1 MPNGGN
7 GVSRQRINFSK
18 IPTSIQIPNLIEV
31 QRRSYERFL
40 QMNLLPNEREDIGL
54 QAVFNSVF
62 PITDFRGVSQLDF
75 VDYSI
80 GNWECKCGALRG
92 LHHLRST
99 CKNCGHT
106 VITDPFKAGDV
117 LCTKCGT
124 FNQNVVTFCNKCG
137 DPVALQLKYDVSEC
151 QERGMTFAAPLKV
164 TIRLTL
170 YDKDADTGQKTIRDI
185 KEQEVYFGEIPLM
198 TEHGTF
204 IINGTERVIVS
215 QLHRSPGVF
224 FESNAQKTYFLG
236 KIIPYRGSWVEFEY
250 DTKNLLYVRID
261 RKRKFLATIFLRA
274 LGLKHDSEIIKAFY
288 QVDRVSLQER
298 KLFLDV
304 SEGLVGLKLSKSVE
318 HPRTHEVIVHAGRK
332 VTPSLLRDIEKA
344 HVTQVEITAHD
355 LEGAFAA
362 ADVVDTTTGEVLLD
376 TSSELTP
383 EALSAIQEAKV
394 PEIHIFFPERDDV
407 GNVISQTLK
416 KDTLRTPQEA
426 LIELYKKMRPGDPP
440 TLDTAT
446 ALFNGMFFDPRKY
459 DFSRVGRLKFNIKLG
474 YYARLKTR
482 MADKANSFE
491 LENASNLPKENFY
504 VVVDQEKIFVG
515 RREGNVCSDVVRGCE
530 GTMATDHSES
540 GVVQLPLDKRTLDPE
555 DFLASIRYVLKLRKN
570 PGGNYIA
577 DDIDHLGN
585 RRVRAVGELLE
596 NQFRIGLVRMERAIK
611 EKMSVYQEMST
622 AMPHD
627 LINAKPVMAAIREFF
642 GSSQLSQFMDQ
653 TNPLSE
659 ITHKRRLSALG
670 PGGLSRER
678 AGFEVR
684 DVHPTHYGRICPIE
698 TPEGP
703 NIGLISSLSC
713 YARINEYG
721 FIESPYRKV
730 RNGVALDYV
739 TITHGVDGPW
749 RLGEHVELNQVRK
762 ENEDLRERR
771 KKLVEYEPY
780 SFYLSAWEEDRHII
794 AQANVAVDEKG
805 HLINE
810 LVNARQAGNFVL
822 VRREEV
828 DYIDVSPKQLV
839 SVAASLIP
847 FLEND
852 DANRAL
858 MGSNMQRQS
867 VPLLRAQ
874 APLVGTGME
883 EVTARDSG
891 AVVVA
896 RRPGVVDSVDSERI
910 IVRIEGDGQS
920 GHLSR
925 EVGADIYQLIKFR
938 RSNQNTCINQKPV
951 VHKGQRV
958 RAGDVLAD
966 GPCTDRGELALG
978 RNVLVAFMPWRG
990 YNFEDAI
997 LVSEKL
1003 VREDSYTSIHIE
1015 EFEIEAR
1022 DTKLGPEEITRDIPN
1037 LSENLLRDLDESG
1050 VIRIGAYVK
1059 PGDVLVGKVTPKG
1072 ETQLTPEEKLLR
1084 AIFGEKAGD
1093 VRDASLTCPPGIE
1106 GIVVDVK
1113 IFSRKGAEKDER
1125 AKSIE
1130 AGEVDRL
1137 EKNLNDEIRIL
1148 NDERLKRLLALL
1160 EGEELLADLHD
1171 EKTNKRLFMKGTE
1184 ITREVLADPRMS
1196 LRNLKRLRIGK
1207 KDPTLFERIDEIEEM
1222 TSRQIDILRKITEDK
1237 IQKLKKGD
1245 ELPPG
1250 VIKLVKTYIAMKR
1263 KLSVGD
1269 KMAGRHGNKGVI
1281 ARILPEEDMP
1291 YLPDGTPVEV
1301 VLNPLGVPSR
1311 MNVGQILETHLGWA
1325 AHELGEKLT
1334 GLMSAE
1340 NRAELMRKELKGIM
1354 RNGLG
1359 EKLAS
1364 MSDEEVLEL
1373 AQAYREGIP
1382 FATPVFDGATEKE
1395 IKQYLSEA
1403 GLPTSGKIVL
1413 HDGMTGDQFEQQVTV
1428 GYIYMLKLSHLVD
1441 DKIHARSIGPY
1452 SLITQQP
1459 LGGKAQF
1466 GGQRF
1471 GEMEVWALEAYG
1483 AAYILQELLTA
1494 KSDDVYGRAKIYE
1507 AIVKG
1512 EAAIEPGVPES
1523 FNVLV
1528 RELQSLCLDVEL
1540 LRKPKEA
1547 LVPVAGATE

>member
-1 MPNGGN
+1 MPNGSN
-7 GVSRQRINFSK
+7 GAVRQRINFSK
-18 IPTSIQIPNLIEV
+18 IPTVIKIPNLIEV

-40 QMNLLPNEREDIGL
+40 QMNLLPSEREDAGL

-62 PITDFRGVSQLDF
+62 PITDFRGIAQLDF

-80 GNWECKCGALRG
+80 GNWECKCASLKG

-106 VITDPFKAGDV
+106 VITDPFKVGDV

-124 FNQNVVTFCNKCG
+124 FNKNVVTFCNKCG
-137 DPVALQLKYDVSEC
+137 DPVALQLKYDVTEC

-170 YDKDADTGQKTIRDI
+170 YDKDSDTGHKSIRDI

-198 TEHGTF
+198 TENGTF

-224 FESNAQKTYFLG
+224 FESNPPKTYFLG

-250 DTKNLLYVRID
+250 DTKNVLYVRID
-261 RKRKFLATIFLRA
+261 RKRKFLGTIFLRA
-274 LGLKHDSEIIKAFY
+274 LGLKNDAEILRAFY
-288 QVDRVSLQER
+288 RVEKIAGKDR
-298 KLFLDV
+298 KLFWEV
-304 SEGLVGLKLSKSVE
+304 SEGLVGGKLSKAIE
-318 HPRTHEVIVHAGRK
+318 HPRTHETLIHAGRK
-332 VTPSLLRDIEKA
+332 ITDAILKEIQKA
-344 HVTQVEITAHD
+344 RITQVEIAPHD
-355 LEGAFAA
+355 LEGAYAA
-362 ADVVDTTTGEVLLD
+362 ADVVDPSSGEVLLEANN
-376 TSSELTP
+376 ELTP
-383 EALSAIQEAKV
+383 SVLTSIQDAGIAEV
-394 PEIHIFFPERDDV
+394 QIFFPDRDDV
-407 GNVISQTLK
+407 GVVISQTLK
-416 KDTLRTPQEA
+416 RDTLKTPQEA
-426 LIELYKKMRPGDPP
+426 LIEMYRKMRPGDPP
-440 TLDTAT
+440 TLETAT
-446 ALFNGMFFDPRKY
+446 TLFNGMFFDARKY

-474 YYARLKTR
+474 YYAKLKTR
-482 MADKANSFE
+482 LDDRATEFE
-491 LENASNLPKENFY
+491 LEDAKNLPQANFY
-504 VVVDQEKIFVG
+504 VVVDQEKMFVG
-515 RREGNVCSDVVRGCE
+515 KREGNVCSEVVRACE
-530 GTMATDHSES
+530 GTLASDRSEHSP
-540 GVVQLPLDKRTLDPE
+540 VQLPLDKRTLEPE
-555 DFLASIRYVLKLRKN
+555 DFYAAIRYLLKLRRN
-570 PGGNYIA
+570 PGGNFGV

-596 NQFRIGLVRMERAIK
+596 NQFRLGLVRMERAIK

-713 YARINEYG
+713 YARMNEYG

-730 RNGVALDYV
+730 RTGRIIDYV
-739 TITHGVDGPW
+739 TLTHGGDGPW
-749 RLGEHVELNQVRK
+749 KVGEHVELSEVQK
-762 ENEDLRERR
+762 ANEELREKKR
-771 KKLVEYEPY
+771 KLVEFEPY
-780 SFYLSAWEEDRHII
+780 SFYLSAWEEDQYVI
-794 AQANVAVDEKG
+794 AQANVEVDDKG
-805 HLINE
+805 RIVHDV
-810 LVNARQAGNFVL
+810 VNARQAGNFVL
-822 VRREEV
+822 KRKEEI

-891 AVVVA
+891 AVVICK
-896 RRPGVVDSVDSERI
+896 RNGVVDSVDSERI
-910 IVRIEGDGQS
+910 IVRVEGESHGGQ
-920 GHLSR
+920 LSR
-925 EVGADIYQLIKFR
+925 EVGADIYQLTKFR

-951 VHKGQRV
+951 VRKGLRV
-958 RAGDVLAD
+958 SAGQVLAD
-966 GPCTDRGELALG
+966 GPCTDGGELALG

-1003 VREDSYTSIHIE
+1003 VKEDSYTSIHIE
-1015 EFEIEAR
+1015 EFEIESR

-1037 LSENLLRDLDESG
+1037 VSESLLKDLDESG
-1050 VIRIGAYVK
+1050 VIRIGAYIK
-1059 PGDVLVGKVTPKG
+1059 PGDILVGKVTPKG

-1113 IFSRKGAEKDER
+1113 IFSRKGADKDAR
-1125 AKSIE
+1125 ARAIE
-1130 AGEVDRL
+1130 AAQVARL

-1148 NDERLKRLLALL
+1148 QDERLKRLCGLL
-1160 EGEELLADLHD
+1160 EDEELLVDLHD
-1171 EKTNKRLFMKGTE
+1171 EKTNKRLVTKGTKL
-1184 ITREVLADPRMS
+1184 TRDILARIS
-1196 LRNLKRLRIGK
+1196 TRNLKRMKIAK
-1207 KDPTLFERIDEIEEM
+1207 KDPTLLEKIDEIEEM
-1222 TSRQIDILRKITEDK
+1222 TSRQIDILRKITDEK

-1250 VIKLVKTYIAMKR
+1250 VIKLVKAYIAMKR

-1325 AHELGEKLT
+1325 ARELGQKIHHLLST
-1334 GLMSAE
+1334 GA
-1340 NRAELMRKELKGIM
+1340 RAELVRKDLRDLFRNTSLDTLVEELD
-1354 RNGLG
+1354 
-1359 EKLAS
+1359 
-1364 MSDEEVLEL
+1364 DEQVI
-1373 AQAYREGIP
+1373 AYARSLQEGIS
-1382 FATPVFDGATEKE
+1382 FSTPVFDGATEKE
-1395 IKQYLSEA
+1395 IKEYLAKA
-1403 GLPTSGKIVL
+1403 GLPASGKITL
-1413 HDGMTGDQFEQQVTV
+1413 YDGMTGEPFEQLVTV

-1540 LRKPKEA
+1540 IKIPKEQLA
-1547 LVPVAGATE
+1547 LAGTE